1 MQNPQYAEKVKP
13 VQDGYFYIDAQNK
26 LHKVHDYVDGTP
38 FLAPNGKLYVYDDW
52 HLQVINLTD
61 HRRITATE

>member
-1 MQNPQYAEKVKP
+1 M
-13 VQDGYFYIDAQNK
+13 DAQNK